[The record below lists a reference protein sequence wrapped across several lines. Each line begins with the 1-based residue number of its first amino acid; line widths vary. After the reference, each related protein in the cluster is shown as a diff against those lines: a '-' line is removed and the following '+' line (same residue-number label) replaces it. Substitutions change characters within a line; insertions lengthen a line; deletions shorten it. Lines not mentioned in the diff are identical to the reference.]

1 MNAHFVPP
9 MKSPRSL
16 GWLRCGAGF
25 LAGLI
30 VVWSV
35 IAADAPKPATPAPT
49 TPLSGLVEKFTEKR
63 PGKTALPTAQP
74 AAQPTEQPNTTAVSP
89 EHAATKAPPRKPSPP
104 LASLPA
110 PKAASGPLRI
120 LIVDDDW
127 DNNAP
132 GATDRL
138 TASDEIFRTLVAA
151 AVYGNAAAW
160 SVVIADRYK
169 DGPGIERLRGYNV
182 ILWYTGASYGADPSG
197 VSTLSRED
205 EKTVRRYL
213 EEVGGSF
220 ILVSPGYVNN
230 LSYATSWTDSPHPFL
245 KEVVGVNGL
254 AGFVRRGA
262 GTVQAYDGENYNVQG
277 KGAPEALFSAVN
289 PDGAAVVFTS
299 KLDPK
304 KTAESAVPVATAH
317 PYGSGRFVYV
327 GFTFENIAEEV
338 RKYAF
343 NLLLRAAVEG
353 TAAPDATGTFA
364 VQVSGTPVRTVVSW
378 ALPSAAV
385 ANASLSGPA
394 QTARKAP
401 ATPAAPP
408 AGPTVTV
415 ERQVQSS
422 SIYGTA
428 GSWQR
433 MVVPSGASEVV
444 DEAAAPGSTQS
455 YRVTVTD
462 ANGAT
467 SSREVQYT
475 VPSFRD
481 PESMSASLQSDYSVI
496 LTWPEVPGVTKY
508 RVQQGPGAQGIEP
521 TVVSGA
527 TEWRSPPM
535 DGFKRSWLVTS
546 LYERDGEWVSLTGRE
561 SWPGATTEGIDQ
573 YFLVV
578 GTFTIQT
585 GNDNKELLSDFTI
598 KLTING
604 GASETGPDGDPNPD
618 PLRLQE
624 VGSSFGSSTAELKVN
639 SSADF
644 PLSTGV
650 DTVWL
655 PQKNN
660 LANIQQHGLRI
671 AITYH
676 PNFPLDAWKIDSLTL
691 TLKFQDRDQITNY
704 AWTGRRS
711 FYPGMDNKVITFSN
725 VSKLLTARN
734 PRIDLITD
742 GSLRPIVQP

>member
-1 MNAHFVPP
+1 MF
-9 MKSPRSL
+9 SPSTLMRFYSL
-16 GWLRCGAGF
+16 GKIRPLGRVLFWWVGLGAG
-25 LAGLI
+25 LAFAANETPVTPP
-30 VVWSV
+30 VVHM
-35 IAADAPKPATPAPT
+35 IARPVATP
-49 TPLSGLVEKFTEKR
+49 V
-63 PGKTALPTAQP
+63 AQP
-74 AAQPTEQPNTTAVSP
+74 GVQPSTTTVSP
-89 EHAATKAPPRKPSPP
+89 EHAATKAPPRKPAPP

-151 AVYGNAAAW
+151 AVGGDAAAW

-169 DGPGIERLRGYNV
+169 DGPGIERLRNYNV
-182 ILWYTGASYGADPSG
+182 VLWYTGVSYGADPSG

-213 EEVGGSF
+213 EETGGSF
-220 ILVSPGYVNN
+220 ILVSPGYASN
-230 LSYATSWTDSPHPFL
+230 LSYGTSWTDSPHPFL

-254 AGFVRRGA
+254 AGFVQRGA
-262 GTVQAYDGENYNVQG
+262 GIVQAHNGNIYNVQG

-299 KLDPK
+299 KFDPK
-304 KTAESAVPVATAH
+304 KTVESAVPVATAH
-317 PYGSGRFVYV
+317 SYGSGRFVYV
-327 GFTFENIAEEV
+327 GFTFENVAEEW
-338 RKYAF
+338 RNNAF
-343 NLLLRAAVEG
+343 DVLLRAAVEG
-353 TAAPDATGTFA
+353 TTGPATPGGRTPVANLPDSLDPGTLT

-378 ALPSAAV
+378 TLPSAAV
-385 ANASLSGPA
+385 TNASLSGPG
-394 QTARKAP
+394 QTARKAT
-401 ATPAAPP
+401 ATPAAPSP
-408 AGPTVTV
+408 GPIVTV
-415 ERQVQSS
+415 ERLTQYST
-422 SIYGTA
+422 IYSLSN
-428 GSWQR
+428 SWQR
-433 MVVPSGASEVV
+433 MDVPSGASQAV
-444 DEAAAPGSTQS
+444 DEAALPGSTQS

-462 ANGAT
+462 ASGAT
-467 SSREVQYT
+467 SSKEVQYQ

-481 PESMSASLQSDYSVI
+481 PESISASLQSDYSVI

-508 RVQQGPGAQGIEP
+508 RVQRGPGAEGLEP
-521 TVVSGA
+521 TIVSGA

-535 DGFKRSWLVTS
+535 DGFKRTWRVTS
-546 LYERDGEWVSLTGRE
+546 LYERNGEYVSLTGWE
-561 SWPGATTEGIDQ
+561 SWPEATTQGIDQ

-598 KLTING
+598 KLYING
-604 GASETGPDGDPNPD
+604 GASATLQDGDPNPD
-618 PLRLQE
+618 PLRLQN
-624 VGSSFGSSTAELKVN
+624 VGYSFGSSTAELKVN

-644 PLSTGV
+644 ELKTGV

-660 LANIQQHGLRI
+660 MANIQQHGLRI

-676 PNFPLDAWKIDSLTL
+676 PNFPLDAWKIDQVTL

-704 AWTGRRS
+704 GRTGRRS
-711 FYPGMDNKVITFSN
+711 FYPGMDNKTITFSN
-725 VSKLLTARN
+725 VAKLLTAGDS
-734 PRIDLITD
+734 RIDLITD
-742 GSLRPIVQP
+742 GSLRPIAQP